1 MPTHTTDPNE
11 TYDDEISLADI
22 VAFIAKHLYL
32 IIAFAVIGLLLGAGL
47 SSMSHKQWQAN
58 ADLQVGQ
65 IQYSGSNAQP
75 TLIEP
80 VAQTVARVESR
91 SFQDTLLKSQ
101 NQNPADDTSPLVN
114 LVRKTLTAKAVA
126 GTNLVHMSVRGFSPD
141 QSEALLQASEK
152 MLIAIHAEEADSLL
166 SEFRARLA
174 RVDQELTE
182 NDVQIKRLND
192 AIAQRAKAPAAA
204 HSANDALLLGLMSKA
219 SQDRQDLIKRKTAL
233 EEQLNPYLSFVS
245 KPLGDIT
252 VSDKPVYPRPV
263 LFAAAGLVFG
273 LLVGL
278 GLGWLR
284 DLRQRGWKV

>member
-1 MPTHTTDPNE
+1 MQSHITNPDE

-22 VAFIAKHLYL
+22 VAFIVKHLYL
-32 IIAFAVIGLLLGAGL
+32 IIAFALTGLLLGTGL
-47 SSMSHKQWQAN
+47 SWMSLNQWQAN

-65 IQYSGSNAQP
+65 IQYAGGGAQP
-75 TLIEP
+75 VLIEP

-91 SFQDTLLKSQ
+91 SFQDALLKSQ
-101 NQNPADDTSPLVN
+101 NQDPADDTAPLVK
-114 LVRKTLTAKAVA
+114 LVRKTLTAKAVV
-126 GTNLVHMSVRGFSPD
+126 GTSLVHLSVRGFTPD
-141 QSEALLQASEK
+141 QSKALLQASEK

-204 HSANDALLLGLMSKA
+204 HGANDALLLGLMSKA
-219 SQDRQDLIKRKTAL
+219 SQDRQDLMKRKTAL
-233 EEQLNPYLSFVS
+233 EEQLNPNLSFIS

-252 VSDKPVYPRPV
+252 VSDKPVYPLPV
-263 LFAAAGLVFG
+263 LFAVTGLAIG

-284 DLRQRGWKV
+284 DLRQRGWQT